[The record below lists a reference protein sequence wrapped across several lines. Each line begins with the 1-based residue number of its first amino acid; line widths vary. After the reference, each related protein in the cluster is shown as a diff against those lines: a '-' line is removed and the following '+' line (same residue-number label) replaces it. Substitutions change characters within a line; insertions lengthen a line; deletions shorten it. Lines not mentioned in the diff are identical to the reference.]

1 MAENNTNEKPAEP
14 VLGTPL
20 VQNFDKLLWQQV
32 QDNAT
37 FAVDLRNELLARI
50 NKLGSRG
57 GGGVAVYFASIK
69 SGSGLTYVADIY
81 NTFAADMT
89 FTAQT
94 AFASDVAV
102 KVADGALDDTFD
114 LTVGQVYP
122 VAQYQVDGVTTW
134 VIIEHVGI
142 S

>member
-81 NTFAADMT
+81 NKFDSDMVVT
-89 FTAQT
+89 GTKVAE
-94 AFASDVAV
+94 DVAV
-102 KVADGALDDTFD
+102 KVPAGALDATFD
-114 LTVGQVYP
+114 LTVGQVCP
-122 VAQYQVDGVTTW
+122 VAQYQVDSVTTW

>member
-81 NTFAADMT
+81 NKFDSDMVVT
-89 FTAQT
+89 GTKVEE
-94 AFASDVAV
+94 DVAV
-102 KVADGALDDTFD
+102 KVPAGALDATFD
-114 LTVGQVYP
+114 LTVGQTYP